1 MGCQILTPPNMS
13 AVTDAPHRLLLSHFS
28 NWSQT
33 KGRDVDVPLLE
44 SLLDLRAT
52 YDDLEPTL
60 WPLGSVQDL
69 LLRLLPAKGP
79 TEPLPSD
86 ATVDALDAYFRFLRN
101 TGRMSA
107 RSATPADL
115 TKEARRSAK
124 KMSAAA
130 LDRANWSPGK
140 SIIDFGS
147 SIGISLNDLSSADEV
162 QDRLDEIA
170 AAWNDLPIHERQRL
184 DPPKDNLSGRGR
196 AMAAYQ
202 TDDEVAALIK
212 SFRYEMPEG
221 ELPSPSEIAPII
233 REAGLLGQI
242 EALARWIQ
250 PRAEVTATEVLRPAA
265 ARQAFEDLGLVA
277 WWRGWLLCDYVDRS
291 SSEDIEVA
299 LESIVSR
306 QSWRSARDCIPLD
319 RLWSAAIACQVINI
333 EGRWA
338 YASWPQELDDDGTV
352 TLALRAGLDVLF
364 SYLDG
369 DFPFAM
375 PVASY
380 ALLRSYVRRP
390 RSVPLEEIEEFVL
403 SWVLTPSKRADADF
417 NDFYRHMIRSTTR
430 HALYRLD
437 DLGIFSQ
444 QDNEITL
451 TSWGD
456 VFVANWLNMELG
468 EPSVEG

>member
-1 MGCQILTPPNMS
+1 MS

-28 NWSQT
+28 NWAQT

-44 SLLDLRAT
+44 SLLDLRAA

-60 WPLGSVQDL
+60 WPAGSVQDL
-69 LLRLLPAKGP
+69 LLRLVPAKGP

-130 LDRANWSPGK
+130 TDRANWSPGK
-140 SIIDFGS
+140 SMIDFGS
-147 SIGISLNDLSSADEV
+147 SIGISLDDLSSDEL
-162 QDRLDEIA
+162 QDRLDQIA
-170 AAWNDLPIHERQRL
+170 AAWNDLPIHQRQRL
-184 DPPKDNLSGRGR
+184 DPPKDNLSGRSR

-202 TDDEVAALIK
+202 TDDDIAALIK
-212 SFRYEMPEG
+212 SFRYEMPQG
-221 ELPSPSEIAPII
+221 ELPSPAEIAPII
-233 REAGLLGQI
+233 RETGLFNQI
-242 EALARWIQ
+242 HALAHWIQ
-250 PRAEVTATEVLRPAA
+250 PRAEVTATGVLRPAA
-265 ARQAFEDLGLVA
+265 ARQAFEALGLVA
-277 WWRGWLLCDYVDRS
+277 WWREWLRCDYVDRS
-291 SSEDIEVA
+291 SSEDIEIA

-319 RLWSAAIACQVINI
+319 RLWSAAVACQVINI

-338 YASWPQELDDDGTV
+338 YPSWPQELDDDGTV
-352 TLALRAGLDVLF
+352 TLALRAGLAVLAG
-364 SYLDG
+364 YLDG
-369 DFPFAM
+369 DSPFAV
-375 PVASY
+375 PVLGY

-403 SWVLTPSKRADADF
+403 SWILTPSQRTDPDRH
-417 NDFYRHMIRSTTR
+417 DLYRRLIRSTMR
-430 HALYRLD
+430 LALYGLD
-437 DLGIFSQ
+437 DLGIFFQ
-444 QDNEITL
+444 TKNEIAL
-451 TSWGD
+451 TAWGD
-456 VFVANWLNMELG
+456 VYVANWLAFELG
-468 EPSVEG
+468 EPSVEA